1 MSRCTS
7 GRLEGRSM
15 SKCEYYIGLYRQGK
29 LEPEEG
35 HQWRLGF
42 GDPPDRIRVHLPY
55 SHEAN
60 LKPH

>member
-1 MSRCTS
+1 
-7 GRLEGRSM
+7 M
-15 SKCEYYIGLYRQGK
+15 SKCEHYIGLYRLGK

-42 GDPPDRIRVHLPY
+42 GDPPDRIRLHLPY